1 MTTEAQKKIF
11 NDPNFVS
18 RYKLGEVLT
27 GHFAQRILSQID
39 LPSTKEPVQFL
50 DLACGTGIVSKYAV
64 EVLSKLRPQNK
75 LLPEDRFT
83 CADMAPA
90 MLDVLQARTGEED
103 WSADSQQFE
112 IVQANMTDTKL
123 PSDTYTHL
131 GCNFGPG
138 LAPKPENTL
147 RESYRMLR
155 PGGVAGWTFWQTVG
169 WFPDVSKAMKDTRA
183 GAEQKV
189 ADGTAT
195 ENDRKLANIPAFLSI
210 EQFTAK
216 AADVDLNQTPHIR
229 WDREDFVKAQVEEAG
244 FTDVKVEVV
253 KKDFTMDTASAYQMV
268 KPMFGLLRNFWSN
281 EDKEATNGVDIDTA
295 MDQWWESRLKQDDIQ
310 DDKILW
316 KDFTATVVTGRK
328 AL

>member
-27 GHFAQRILSQID
+27 
-39 LPSTKEPVQFL
+39 
-50 DLACGTGIVSKYAV
+50 VSKYAV
-64 EVLSKLRPQNK
+64 EILFKTRLQNK

-90 MLDVLQARTGEED
+90 MLDVLKARIGEEN
-103 WSADSQQFE
+103 WSTDGQQFE
-112 IVQANMTDTKL
+112 VVQANMTDTKL
-123 PSDTYTHL
+123 PSDNYTHL

-138 LAPKPENTL
+138 LAPQPENTL

-169 WFPDVSKAMKDTRA
+169 WFPDVSKAMKEIRA
-183 GAEQKV
+183 AAEQKV

-210 EQFTAK
+210 EQFIAK
-216 AADVDLNQTPHIR
+216 AADVDLNQTPHTR

-295 MDQWWESRLKQDDIQ
+295 MDQWWERRLKQDDIQ